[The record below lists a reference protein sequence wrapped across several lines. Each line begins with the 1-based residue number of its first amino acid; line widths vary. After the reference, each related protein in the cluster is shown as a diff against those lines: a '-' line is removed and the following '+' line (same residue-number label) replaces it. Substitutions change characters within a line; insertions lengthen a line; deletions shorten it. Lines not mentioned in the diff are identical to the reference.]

1 MKRVVLAI
9 AATLV
14 LIALPA
20 VAQYTDPSTTTQPST
35 TTTEPSTTTT
45 TTETTAP
52 ADTSMTPPS
61 NNLDTSTTTTTT
73 TTETVDP
80 NAPVQEER
88 TNPVVPTHGPGS
100 GLTASGSVVS
110 SNDEEIVLRTATGIT
125 HFKLI
130 PATTG
135 VTAFTEGQRLTIDFT
150 RNEQGVLIAQ
160 QVRPEGSTTSEL
172 VTPGAAA
179 TGVATEID
187 TTASTTTTPAAV
199 PESTTTTTTE
209 TETENNLPAT
219 GSNAPL
225 AGLLG
230 LLALGGAA
238 ALRRL

>member
-1 MKRVVLAI
+1 MGRVQLRKRRQRMKRVVLAI

-35 TTTEPSTTTT
+35 TSTK
-45 TTETTAP
+45 
-52 ADTSMTPPS
+52 
-61 NNLDTSTTTTTT
+61 TTTT

-110 SNDEEIVLRTATGIT
+110 SNDEEIVLRPATGLN
-125 HFKLI
+125 HFTLI

-199 PESTTTTTTE
+199 PESTTTTTTTE
-209 TETENNLPAT
+209 TETENNLPGT

-230 LLALGGAA
+230 LLALG
-238 ALRRL
+238 